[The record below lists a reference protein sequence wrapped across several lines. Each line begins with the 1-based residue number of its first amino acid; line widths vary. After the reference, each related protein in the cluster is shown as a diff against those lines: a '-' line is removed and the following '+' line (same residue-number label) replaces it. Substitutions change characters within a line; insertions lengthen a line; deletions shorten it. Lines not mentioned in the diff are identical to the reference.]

1 MSSFG
6 SFLKEQNSGWSAR
19 IAWSSLFIP
28 SRDVV
33 PVGAS
38 FLLRERCRAEGDK
51 AVSQFEATHVERS
64 ATITL
69 VALPEQVF
77 PLFEPV
83 GEKAWAAEW
92 DPRFVYPQ
100 DGETGEGAVF
110 RVEAESGPD
119 TIWVI
124 SRYDRERHVIEYLTV
139 KPDTRVGRI
148 RIEVAG
154 GSDGTSAA
162 TVTYTFTALTEQGNA
177 LNDGFTEQHYR
188 HKMHRWEKAINHYLR
203 TGETLT
209 HHD

>member
-1 MSSFG
+1 LG
-6 SFLKEQNSGWSAR
+6 L
-19 IAWSSLFIP
+19 LFC
-28 SRDVV
+28 SENAVERE
-33 PVGAS
+33 GA
-38 FLLRERCRAEGDK
+38 K
-51 AVSQFEATHVERS
+51 AVSQFEANHVERT

-69 VALPEQVF
+69 VAPPEKVF

-83 GEKAWAAEW
+83 GEKAWAAGW

-100 DGETGEGAVF
+100 DEEAREGAVF

-124 SRYDRERHVIEYLTV
+124 SRCDRERHAIEYLTV
-139 KPDTRVGRI
+139 KPDTQVGHI
-148 RIEVAG
+148 RIEVAD

-177 LNDGFTEQHYR
+177 LNDTFTEHHYL
-188 HKMHRWEKAINHYLR
+188 HKMRWWEKAINHYLR

-209 HHD
+209 HDD